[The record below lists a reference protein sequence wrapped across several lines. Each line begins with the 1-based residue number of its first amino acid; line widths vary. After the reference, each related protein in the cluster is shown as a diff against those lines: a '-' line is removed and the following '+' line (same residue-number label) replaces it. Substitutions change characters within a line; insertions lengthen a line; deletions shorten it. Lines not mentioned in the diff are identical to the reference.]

1 MKTNCQISGFLIAS
15 MVFAATAL
23 PQTAKPMTNE
33 DVVEMVKNHMAESVV
48 ASAIQSGP
56 TKFDISA
63 SELIRLKKLGVTD
76 VEMNAMIVASSK
88 GAPAAAAP
96 SSSANPASNPT
107 SPDIALPT
115 SQSRM
120 PQVYVSQDG
129 TMHEIPMEKTQVAET
144 KAKPSSMKSLAGDS
158 FVTQGLQAGVNTV
171 AWDAASH
178 INSPL
183 GGSAVT
189 QAGGL
194 VAGVMSRRKP
204 TITYVWGVPGPASSN
219 LLKTT
224 LPAFGVDFSRVQGI
238 HPEDYSP
245 AIVKLTPA
253 QNTCRIVGA
262 TQGKEDARSTPAAD
276 WKVYSNFLEERVN
289 TKDEKLGAGKFK
301 VAPAS
306 ELLPGEYA
314 VVLRPVS
321 TSKAFSGGDVARAQ
335 GDGLMFDVLWTF
347 QIANDA
353 Q

>member
-1 MKTNCQISGFLIAS
+1 MKTKMQICGLLITALT
-15 MVFAATAL
+15 FAATAL
-23 PQTAKPMTNE
+23 PQTAKPMTND
-33 DVVEMVKNHMAESVV
+33 DVIEMVKNHMAESVV
-48 ASAIQSGP
+48 TSAIQSSP
-56 TKFDISA
+56 SKFDTSA

-76 VEMNAMIVASSK
+76 AEMNAMIAASSK
-88 GAPAAAAP
+88 GASAAATPAAAGP
-96 SSSANPASNPT
+96 SSSSSPEDVTLPA
-107 SPDIALPT
+107 

-120 PQVYVSQDG
+120 PQVYVRQDG
-129 TMHEIPMEKTQVAET
+129 LMRELPLEKTQVAET
-144 KAKPSSMKSLAGDS
+144 KAKPSSMKNLASDS

-171 AWDAASH
+171 AWDAATH

-204 TITYVWGVPGPASSN
+204 AITYVWGVPGPASSN

-238 HPEDYSP
+238 HAGDYAP

-262 TQGKEDARSTPAAD
+262 TQGKEDARSSPAAD
-276 WKVYSNFLEERVN
+276 WKVYSNFLEERVT
-289 TKDEKLGAGKFK
+289 TKDEKLSDGKYK
-301 VAPAS
+301 VAPAA

-314 VVLRPVS
+314 LVLRPVS
-321 TSKAFSGGDVARAQ
+321 NGKAFSGGDVARAQ

-347 QIANDA
+347 QITNEA